1 MDPRSFQLDLEVTLI
16 CYDKGVVTDMQ
27 VVFTDY
33 LRHSAPLRLNEW
45 ETRPASAKFFD
56 NLARLTSSLQ

>member
-1 MDPRSFQLDLEVTLI
+1 
-16 CYDKGVVTDMQ
+16 
-27 VVFTDY
+27 